1 VSELSQPA
9 RPTPPHL
16 FLFLDLPFGA
26 AVGYAMIAMPFWL
39 RQGGVSLAEVGAVS
53 ATAFAPHG
61 LKLLWIPLLDLGP
74 RRKGWYLAMATATAA
89 LLVLASL
96 VPDPVRNLWL
106 YGALVTLAQATATTG
121 HAANNALMAITTRAE
136 DKGKAAGFSMA
147 SNLGGTGL
155 LGALALVASER
166 ISPRASGL
174 LLAAIVLASGAVA
187 LRIVEPRRAAAAA
200 AAAGGLA
207 RALGRHLRA
216 MAGDLWSTIRSREG
230 FTGLVICVAPVGLGA
245 LTNLFSGMA
254 PDFGAD
260 ARVVELVNGVGG
272 GVSGAAGSLLGG
284 WLADR
289 MSRRLAYGIA
299 GGLTGLAALAM
310 LAAPFSPQ
318 TYAWGTLAYSFTNGV
333 AFATWA
339 GMVLEMVGP
348 GAATATKYALFN
360 AAANLAIS
368 GATWADGWFAAASP
382 WPALRGS
389 RGALVMDGAL
399 TCTGIA
405 ILLAMVAVVRRGR
418 RRRGSASTR
427 SSPGGASHRE
437 PAEAPGGGVP
447 TSRP

>member
-1 VSELSQPA
+1 MSSRPPDERPQPA
-9 RPTPPHL
+9 RPTPPLL

-26 AVGYAMIAMPFWL
+26 AVGYAMIAMPYWL
-39 RQGGVSLAEVGAVS
+39 RAGGVSLAEVGAVS

-61 LKLLWIPLLDLGP
+61 LKLLWVPLLDLGQ
-74 RRKGWYLAMATATAA
+74 RRKVWYLAMATATAA

-96 VPDPVRNLWL
+96 VPDPVQNLWL
-106 YGALVTLAQATATTG
+106 YGALVTAAQATATTG
-121 HAANNALMAITTRAE
+121 HAANNALMALTTRAE

-155 LGALALVASER
+155 LGALALAASER

-174 LLAAIVLASGAVA
+174 LLAAIVLASGAVS
-187 LRIVEPRRAAAAA
+187 LRIVEPSRAAAAA

-207 RALGRHLRA
+207 RALARHLRE
-216 MAGDLWSTIRSREG
+216 MARDLWGTLRSREG

-254 PDFGAD
+254 PDFGAS
-260 ARVVELVNGVGG
+260 AHVVELVNGVGG

-310 LAAPFSPQ
+310 IAAPLSPE
-318 TYAWGTLAYSFTNGV
+318 TYAWGTLAYSFTNGI

-339 GMVLEMVGP
+339 GMVLEVVGQ

-368 GATWADGWFAAASP
+368 GATWADGWFATASP

-389 RGALVMDGAL
+389 RGALAMDVAL
-399 TCTGIA
+399 TCAGIA

-418 RRRGSASTR
+418 R
-427 SSPGGASHRE
+427 
-437 PAEAPGGGVP
+437 VP